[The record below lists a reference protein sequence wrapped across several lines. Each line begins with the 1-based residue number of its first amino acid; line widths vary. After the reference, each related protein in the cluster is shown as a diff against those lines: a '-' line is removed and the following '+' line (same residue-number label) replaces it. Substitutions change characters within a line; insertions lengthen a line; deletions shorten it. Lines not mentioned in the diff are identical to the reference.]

1 MNYFV
6 NSILFRIFAELTM
19 RRILSIVLIMFCF
32 CVARGQEFRCSV
44 SINYQK
50 LMTTTQPYETTDKK
64 VFDNMKQAL
73 EDFINGRKW
82 TNIEFEQQE
91 KIECSFSLILS
102 QRTSATDFVGQI
114 NIQLKRP
121 VYNSTYTSGLFNY
134 MEQPNFQF
142 SFNENYPVE
151 FDLNNFTS
159 ILSSTVAY
167 YCYVMLGIYFDS
179 FGLNGGQVFYE
190 LASQV
195 VQAVDASKYAGWDS
209 KGGRNRYWFM
219 ENHLNSANAD
229 LRDAYYTYH
238 RLGLDMMTKD
248 QPKARQAII
257 QSLQSLQKAHKR
269 NTSML
274 SLQQFVDVK
283 IQEIVSIFTPAPP
296 EEQKTVYNLIKD
308 ISPINIVK
316 LKGFNTK

>member
-1 MNYFV
+1 
-6 NSILFRIFAELTM
+6 
-19 RRILSIVLIMFCF
+19 MFCF
-32 CVARGQEFRCSV
+32 CVARGQEFRCTV

-50 LMTTTQPYETTDKK
+50 LMNTTQAYESGGDKK
-64 VFDNMKQAL
+64 VFDNMKQAI
-73 EDFINGRKW
+73 EDFINGTKW
-82 TNIEFEQQE
+82 TNLELEQQE
-91 KIECSFSLILS
+91 KIECSLSIILS
-102 QRTSATDFVGQI
+102 QRTTATDFTGQLS
-114 NIQLKRP
+114 IQMKRP
-121 VYNSTYTSGLFNY
+121 VYNSNYTTGLFNY
-134 MEQPNFQF
+134 MEQSNFLF
-142 SFNENYPVE
+142 SYNESQPLE
-151 FDLNNFTS
+151 FDLNNF
-159 ILSSTVAY
+159 SSVLASTLAY
-167 YCYVMLGIYFDS
+167 YCYIMLGIYFDS
-179 FGLNGGQVFYE
+179 FAPYGGQVFFE
-190 LASQV
+190 SAQQV
-195 VQAVDASKYAGWDS
+195 VQAVDAVKYAGWDS
-209 KGGRNRYWFM
+209 RGGRNRYWFM
-219 ENHLNSANAD
+219 ENHINSAYAP
-229 LRDAYYTYH
+229 LRDAYYSYH